1 MKKSQRLALLGFMIA
16 LSVVLSRFGSVRI
29 AIGGVEGIRVGFG
42 SFPLIFLGVFLGP
55 IEGAIG
61 GALADIIGYIVSPM
75 GPYMPHFTFTSAL
88 RGFVPGITV
97 MIFKNISF
105 TWKVAIALIASTI
118 VPEITLLPYFLYILF
133 GIPWKVVLVSKLIGS
148 GIQFPVYL
156 LLFNILHKR
165 VPLVRKLKE
174 GMP

>member
-1 MKKSQRLALLGFMIA
+1 MRKSRRLAILGFMIA

-42 SFPLIFLGVFLGP
+42 SFPLIFLGIFLGP
-55 IEGAIG
+55 VEGAIG
-61 GALADIIGYIVSPM
+61 GALADIIGYIISPM
-75 GPYMPHFTFTSAL
+75 GPYMPHFTLTSAL
-88 RGFVPGITV
+88 RGFIPGITV
-97 MIFKNISF
+97 ILFKRFSF
-105 TWKVAIALIASTI
+105 TWRVTVALIASTI

-156 LLFNILHKR
+156 LLFNILYR
-165 VPLVRKLKE
+165 RIPLVRRLEE